1 MCVSR
6 HEVRHMRFLNVIL
19 FERKSTCSD
28 SLLWQFPSKCVLC
41 QCVFASCFME
51 TLHIVPSFLPRST
64 CTNLFAKPRFD
75 YQPIHF
81 FRRRMWSSSRSHMF
95 NSWSHKPLLAHHMLR
110 RSIKQPYKH
119 LPSQPPSFAKWC
131 CKLRFHFTQGHV
143 SIWAKWPAAVQIP
156 NWHSHHKTFINIEKR
171 AHESVAPFWHSR
183 ILKGP

>member
-1 MCVSR
+1 MCTLPVCFRKLLHGNIAHRSKFFTQIHL
-6 HEVRHMRFLNVIL
+6 HEPVCKTTFRLPTNSF
-19 FERKSTCSD
+19 
-28 SLLWQFPSKCVLC
+28 FPSKKRRNV
-41 QCVFASCFME
+41 
-51 TLHIVPSFLPRST
+51 ST
-64 CTNLFAKPRFD
+64 KK
-75 YQPIHF
+75 
-81 FRRRMWSSSRSHMF
+81 RRRMWSSSRSHMF